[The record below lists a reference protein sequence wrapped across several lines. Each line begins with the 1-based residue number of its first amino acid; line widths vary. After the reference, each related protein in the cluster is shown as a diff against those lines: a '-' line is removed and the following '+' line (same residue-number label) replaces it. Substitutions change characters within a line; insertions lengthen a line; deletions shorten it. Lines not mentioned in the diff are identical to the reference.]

1 MKKLLNWLDTNLI
14 KILTLG
20 YIFVIPLYPKLPVSM
35 VNYTYIA
42 IRVEDFYVA
51 ALVGI
56 FIVQLLRRKIKLQT
70 RLLIPFV
77 IFWVA
82 VSISYLW
89 GFYVQKTIIINHL
102 GLLHALRRIEY
113 MSAFFIFASSIQ
125 SKKNFLSYFR
135 VVIAAL
141 LTVSLYGVGQKF
153 LGWPAVQTMNPE
165 YAKGYILILDAN
177 ARISST
183 FGGHYDLAA
192 YLVFLL
198 PLVLAAWIY
207 FKNKWVYFLIF
218 TLSLFCLI
226 LTASRVSYGAY
237 IVSTMLFLIFARK
250 WKMLLIVALVTGGL
264 TLTSGTLTNRLTRT
278 FQQKQIFI
286 DKRTGQT
293 TVPRKLN
300 PNELPVGDYVIN
312 KTSTENGATDVNS
325 LSLQSKDA
333 KQAIDQIREDIRA
346 RARQDGRTL
355 TQKQEEQ
362 LLQETLR
369 NLKVV
374 TTMLPDISFATRL
387 QVEWPR
393 AIKAFIKYPILGK
406 GPSAITEAT
415 DNDFLRWLGEFGLFG
430 TLSFLAILFLM
441 AKELFLA
448 IRSSQKDEN
457 ILLLAVLFSMFG
469 LLINATYID
478 VFEASKVAYQFW
490 MIMGL
495 FIGFTQLKKLP
506 IAVSK
511 PPIRPKKK

>member
-1 MKKLLNWLDTNLI
+1 
-14 KILTLG
+14 
-20 YIFVIPLYPKLPVSM
+20 
-35 VNYTYIA
+35 
-42 IRVEDFYVA
+42 
-51 ALVGI
+51 
-56 FIVQLLRRKIKLQT
+56 
-70 RLLIPFV
+70 
-77 IFWVA
+77 
-82 VSISYLW
+82 
-89 GFYVQKTIIINHL
+89 
-102 GLLHALRRIEY
+102 
-113 MSAFFIFASSIQ
+113 
-125 SKKNFLSYFR
+125 
-135 VVIAAL
+135 
-141 LTVSLYGVGQKF
+141 
-153 LGWPAVQTMNPE
+153 
-165 YAKGYILILDAN
+165 
-177 ARISST
+177 
-183 FGGHYDLAA
+183 
-192 YLVFLL
+192 
-198 PLVLAAWIY
+198 
-207 FKNKWVYFLIF
+207 
-218 TLSLFCLI
+218 
-226 LTASRVSYGAY
+226 
-237 IVSTMLFLIFARK
+237 
-250 WKMLLIVALVTGGL
+250 MLLIVALVTGGL